1 VASSPAT
8 FAFRPRYRGVAITSI
23 GVGGALGAIALV
35 SLGAALLP
43 LATGAIGMVLGA
55 GYLLSPS
62 WKLAVV
68 IDDDALEVRS
78 PTKSRFRLPWGDVKK
93 VVASPTTH
101 TCFVDGGAPERSLL
115 VPGDGAPAPYDLED
129 KQALFAAIL
138 SHVTP
143 DKVETVETLNAK
155 T

>member
-1 VASSPAT
+1 VASKQ
-8 FAFRPRYRGVAITSI
+8 FAFRPRYRGVALTSI
-23 GVGGALGAIALV
+23 GVGGTLGVIAV
-35 SLGAALLP
+35 ISLGAALLP
-43 LATGAIGMVLGA
+43 LATGAIGVVLGA

-68 IDDDALEVRS
+68 IDDAALEVRS
-78 PTKSRFRLPWGDVKK
+78 PTKSRFRLPWSDVVK

-129 KQALFAAIL
+129 KQALVEAIL

-143 DKVETVETLNAK
+143 EKVETVERLNTK
-155 T
+155 K